1 MKWGQV
7 FTLQDKKEVNFPLA
21 ICTECR
27 GNCVRT
33 FQPVK
38 VSLSPT
44 IAKSH
49 ERMNS
54 LEIVPVVP
62 GTKFSFVLC
71 CFYRIFE
78 ISLSKIRLM
87 LI

>member
-1 MKWGQV
+1 MKSAFG
-7 FTLQDKKEVNFPLA
+7 
-21 ICTECR
+21 
-27 GNCVRT
+27 VRA

-49 ERMNS
+49 EGMNS

-62 GTKFSFVLC
+62 RTKFNFVLC
-71 CFYRIFE
+71 CFYRIFK
-78 ISLSKIRLM
+78 ISLSKIRLT